1 MLERKGML
9 MLRYLAFAVATLFSA
24 ALCVY
29 AQSSGSGAPP
39 SQSSSSSPA
48 PSGGGAAPSIPA
60 KSPDKDTKKSKKVW
74 TNDEI
79 SGLNGGVSV
88 VGEEAKAKPPK
99 SGNAQ
104 SGANAS
110 EISRLRKELQ
120 KLRAD
125 LEKIDKQIHDLK
137 QFNVGETTGSAGMQL
152 HRGYTTASIPDQIKQ
167 LEEKRKQIETRIAAI
182 EDDARKRRIEPGQLR

>member
-1 MLERKGML
+1 MLERKGIH
-9 MLRYLAFAVATLFSA
+9 MLRYLAFAVATFFGA
-24 ALCVY
+24 GLCVN

-39 SQSSSSSPA
+39 SQSSGSSPA
-48 PSGGGAAPSIPA
+48 PSAGEAPSTPA
-60 KSPDKDTKKSKKVW
+60 KLPDKDTKKPKKVW

-99 SGNAQ
+99 SSNTQ
-104 SGANAS
+104 SSANAS

-137 QFNVGETTGSAGMQL
+137 QFNAGETTGSAGMQL
-152 HRGYTTASIPDQIKQ
+152 HRGYSSARVPDQIKQ
-167 LEEKRKQIETRIAAI
+167 LEEKKKWIEGRIEALEDDSRKQ
-182 EDDARKRRIEPGQLR
+182 RIEPGQLR

>member
-39 SQSSSSSPA
+39 SQSSSPSPA
-48 PSGGGAAPSIPA
+48 PSGGGAAPSTPA
-60 KSPDKDTKKSKKVW
+60 KSPDKDTKKPKKVW

-88 VGEEAKAKPPK
+88 VGQEVKAKPAN
-99 SGNAQ
+99 SGHTPNRT
-104 SGANAS
+104 N
-110 EISRLRKELQ
+110 
-120 KLRAD
+120 
-125 LEKIDKQIHDLK
+125 
-137 QFNVGETTGSAGMQL
+137 GSVSS
-152 HRGYTTASIPDQIKQ
+152 TF
-167 LEEKRKQIETRIAAI
+167 
-182 EDDARKRRIEPGQLR
+182 

>member
-1 MLERKGML
+1 ML
-9 MLRYLAFAVATLFSA
+9 MLRYLAIVVATLFGA

-60 KSPDKDTKKSKKVW
+60 KSPDKDTRKPKKVW

-88 VGEEAKAKPPK
+88 VGDEAKAKPPK
-99 SGNAQ
+99 SSNTQ
-104 SGANAS
+104 SSANAS
-110 EISRLRKELQ
+110 EISRLRRELQ
-120 KLRAD
+120 KLRTD

-137 QFNVGETTGSAGMQL
+137 QFNAGETTGSAGMQL
-152 HRGYTTASIPDQIKQ
+152 HRGYSSTPVPDQIKQ
-167 LEEKRKQIETRIAAI
+167 LEEKKKWIEGRIEAL
-182 EDDARKRRIEPGQLR
+182 EDDARKRGIEPGQLR

>member
-1 MLERKGML
+1 MLERKGIQ
-9 MLRYLAFAVATLFSA
+9 MLRYLTFTVATLLGA

-29 AQSSGSGAPP
+29 AQSPGSGAPP
-39 SQSSSSSPA
+39 SQSSGSSPA
-48 PSGGGAAPSIPA
+48 PSAGEAPSTPA
-60 KSPDKDTKKSKKVW
+60 KLPDKDTKKPKKVW

-99 SGNAQ
+99 SSNTQ
-104 SGANAS
+104 SSANAS
-110 EISRLRKELQ
+110 EISRLRRELR

-125 LEKIDKQIHDLK
+125 LEKIGKQIHDLK
-137 QFNVGETTGSAGMQL
+137 QFNAGETTGSAGMQL

-182 EDDARKRRIEPGQLR
+182 EDNARNRRIEPDQLR

>member
-9 MLRYLAFAVATLFSA
+9 MLRYLAFAVAALFGA
-24 ALCVY
+24 ALRVN

-39 SQSSSSSPA
+39 SQSSSPIPA
-48 PSGGGAAPSIPA
+48 PNGSAAPSTPA
-60 KSPDKDTKKSKKVW
+60 KSADKDTKKSKKVW

-99 SGNAQ
+99 SGNTQ

-110 EISRLRKELQ
+110 EISRLRRELQ

-125 LEKIDKQIHDLK
+125 LEKIDKHIHDLK
-137 QFNVGETTGSAGMQL
+137 QFNAGETTGSAARQL
-152 HRGYTTASIPDQIKQ
+152 NRGYSSAPVPDQIKQ
-167 LEEKRKQIETRIAAI
+167 LEEKKKWIEGRIEAL

>member
-1 MLERKGML
+1 ML
-9 MLRYLAFAVATLFSA
+9 MLRYLAFAVAALFGA

-39 SQSSSSSPA
+39 SQSSPSSPA
-48 PSGGGAAPSIPA
+48 PSESAAPSTPA
-60 KSPDKDTKKSKKVW
+60 KSPDKDSKKPKKVW

-79 SGLNGGVSV
+79 SGLNRGVSV
-88 VGEEAKAKPPK
+88 VGEDAKAKPPK
-99 SGNAQ
+99 SSNTQ

-137 QFNVGETTGSAGMQL
+137 QFNAGETTGSAGMQL
-152 HRGYTTASIPDQIKQ
+152 HRGYSSAPVPDQIKQ
-167 LEEKRKQIETRIAAI
+167 LEEKKKWIEGRIEALEDDSRKQ
-182 EDDARKRRIEPGQLR
+182 RIEPGQLR

>member
-1 MLERKGML
+1 
-9 MLRYLAFAVATLFSA
+9 MLRYLAFAVATFFGA

-39 SQSSSSSPA
+39 SQSSPSSPA
-48 PSGGGAAPSIPA
+48 PSESAAPSTPA
-60 KSPDKDTKKSKKVW
+60 KSPDKDSKKPKKVW

-79 SGLNGGVSV
+79 SGLNRGVSV
-88 VGEEAKAKPPK
+88 VGEDAKAKPPK
-99 SGNAQ
+99 SSNTQ

-125 LEKIDKQIHDLK
+125 LEKIDKQIHEAVQCGRDHRLRRHAVAPRVL
-137 QFNVGETTGSAGMQL
+137 VGACSRSNQTARRKEKMD
-152 HRGYTTASIPDQIKQ
+152 RGANRGP
-167 LEEKRKQIETRIAAI
+167 
-182 EDDARKRRIEPGQLR
+182 RRRLTEAEN

>member
-1 MLERKGML
+1 MLEKKGIH
-9 MLRYLAFAVATLFSA
+9 MLRYLTFTVATFFGV

-39 SQSSSSSPA
+39 SQSSSPIPA
-48 PSGGGAAPSIPA
+48 PSGGAAPSTPA
-60 KSPDKDTKKSKKVW
+60 KSPDKDTKKPKKVW

-88 VGEEAKAKPPK
+88 VGEDAKTKPPK

-137 QFNVGETTGSAGMQL
+137 QFNAGETTGSAGMQL

-182 EDDARKRRIEPGQLR
+182 EDNARNRRIEPDQLR

>member
-1 MLERKGML
+1 ML
-9 MLRYLAFAVATLFSA
+9 MLRYLAIVVATLFGA

-48 PSGGGAAPSIPA
+48 PSAGEAPSTPA
-60 KSPDKDTKKSKKVW
+60 KLPDKDTKKSKKVW

-99 SGNAQ
+99 SSNTQ
-104 SGANAS
+104 SSANAS
-110 EISRLRKELQ
+110 EISRLRRELQ

-137 QFNVGETTGSAGMQL
+137 QFNAGETTGSAGMQL
-152 HRGYTTASIPDQIKQ
+152 HRGYSSAPVPDQIKQ
-167 LEEKRKQIETRIAAI
+167 LEEKRKQTEARIAAI
-182 EDDARKRRIEPGQLR
+182 EDDSQKQRIEPGQLR